1 MNNKSWV
8 KLSNIIGIVSIILLL
23 YWVFIQI
30 STEVFGLKVFREITT
45 ETFNMSIL
53 GILALMFGA
62 LMINIMFNLT
72 RIAEKH
78 NQDDLKTPK
87 RTNKRLWIL
96 FLLSFPL
103 IFLLLWGGDLIS
115 SKARKQ
121 ELIDAAKSVVE
132 YNGANTDKMLNYSF
146 DRAWIAETSESLRM
160 YAITDKWL
168 PEASVIVSDSVD
180 GSQMFLCFRERD
192 GRYLN
197 DTTQPLKK
205 NYILETTKYE
215 REYLEKVFYENL
227 DEIRF
232 TASDGN
238 YQLFYPYEKDGKK
251 IVIYFSTYEEYGVT
265 ALKAE

>member
-1 MNNKSWV
+1 M
-8 KLSNIIGIVSIILLL
+8 
-23 YWVFIQI
+23 
-30 STEVFGLKVFREITT
+30 
-45 ETFNMSIL
+45 
-53 GILALMFGA
+53 
-62 LMINIMFNLT
+62 
-72 RIAEKH
+72 
-78 NQDDLKTPK
+78 
-87 RTNKRLWIL
+87 WIL

-132 YNGANTDKMLNYSF
+132 YNEANTDKMLNYSF

-160 YAITDKWL
+160 YALTDKLL
-168 PEASVIVSDSVD
+168 PEASVIVPDSVD
-180 GSQMFLCFRERD
+180 GSQMFLWFRERS
-192 GRYLN
+192 GRLLE
-197 DTTQPLKK
+197 DTVQPLKK

-215 REYLEKVFYENL
+215 REYLEKVFHENL

-251 IVIYFSTYEEYGVT
+251 TVIYFSTYEKYGVT
-265 ALKAE
+265 LYNVE